1 MTHTH
6 QEQTAM
12 PVPDDTLFTDVQ
24 IFDGT
29 GRDPFPG
36 EVLVTGNRVA
46 VVAGHVPA
54 GRRAGARV
62 VDGAGAT
69 LIPGLVDAHAH
80 LGFGSTIEHRS
91 PRRDEPDEE
100 KALLVAHAGRVL
112 LDSGITSA
120 YSGGNRLPRTEI
132 AARKAFGEGWMPGP
146 RLRAASWEGSAGMVA
161 PGVYDFPG
169 VEHRASDPES
179 IRRFVGQMADLGV
192 DIVKLSLSGES
203 AVVAGTSRIVQFTE
217 EEVAVAAEVAR
228 DRGIWLTAHAHAAE
242 SIKMAVRHGIRAV
255 YHCTFA
261 DEEALDL
268 LEAARDRIF
277 VAPTPGIVYANLY
290 ESGAEPEEGMEVEPT
305 ASAIKEVV
313 PELVRRG
320 VRVLPGGDYG
330 FPWNP
335 VGRNTRD
342 LRLFVEWFGFT
353 PAEALRAAT
362 LYGGQIM
369 GMAGELGL
377 IREGYLADLV
387 LVDGDPLD
395 DIGILQDRDR
405 LVAIMKDG
413 RFHKAPTGRTTH
425 AQIFE
430 GA

>member
-1 MTHTH
+1 MTHID

-36 EVLVTGNRVA
+36 EVLVTGNRVS

-268 LEAARDRIF
+268 LEAARDRVF

-369 GMAGELGL
+369 GMADELGL

-405 LVAIMKDG
+405 LLAIMKDG

-425 AQIFE
+425 AFE